1 MLLFVL
7 VINQFCLVPIILM
20 ILRGILAHTLIL
32 TSLNE
37 TDFYIWMLLEGNP
50 TKVVSYFLGKG
61 QQRQM
66 KVSQFVISN
75 C

>member
-20 ILRGILAHTLIL
+20 ILRSILAHTLIL

-37 TDFYIWMLLEGNP
+37 TDSKIRMLLVGSP
-50 TKVVSYFLGKG
+50 TMVVSYFLGKG